1 MEQYV
6 GLDVSLEETSIC
18 VLDQAGA
25 VVFEGDV
32 SSNPEAIAKALR
44 RRAPKASRIAFETGS
59 LSNWLWHELKGRGFP
74 VLCLDARPAKAALSM
89 RMNKSDRNDAR
100 GRAEMARLG
109 WYREAKVKSIESRHG
124 RATLAARAKLVD
136 LRRDLENQMR
146 GLLKSLGIVLGKAGA
161 RTLPAKILD
170 ALRQAPH
177 GRPLIE
183 PLLLAHSALI
193 TQIIKSDD
201 PIRAMARS
209 DETVRRLRTV
219 PGVGPVTALAFASA
233 VDDPNRF
240 KKASDVG
247 AYLGLTPRRSQ
258 SGEVDRTGR
267 ISKRGDRLTR
277 SYLFEAANVLLR
289 VVRRGSPLKSW
300 GLKLVKRI
308 GPKKAKVA
316 VARKL
321 ATILHCIWT
330 DGTQFDWGTA
340 TA

>member
-6 GLDVSLEETSIC
+6 GLDVSLEGTSIC

-74 VLCLDARPAKAALSM
+74 VLCLEARPAKAALSM

-100 GRAEMARLG
+100 GLAEMARMG

-183 PLLLAHSALI
+183 SLLLAHSALI
-193 TQIIKSDD
+193 TE
-201 PIRAMARS
+201 PRR
-209 DETVRRLRTV
+209 VFRRLIGLVFTR
-219 PGVGPVTALAFASA
+219 PSA
-233 VDDPNRF
+233 
-240 KKASDVG
+240 
-247 AYLGLTPRRSQ
+247 
-258 SGEVDRTGR
+258 
-267 ISKRGDRLTR
+267 
-277 SYLFEAANVLLR
+277 
-289 VVRRGSPLKSW
+289 
-300 GLKLVKRI
+300 
-308 GPKKAKVA
+308 
-316 VARKL
+316 
-321 ATILHCIWT
+321 
-330 DGTQFDWGTA
+330 
-340 TA
+340 